1 MRLTGRHILITGGTS
16 GIGAALAIA
25 LIKRGNAV
33 AISGRREARLKE
45 MAQRLPGLKT
55 CAADLSKDEGRRKLF
70 CWAEHEM
77 PELNMLVNNAGIQR
91 DINFTKGLGEYLS
104 GESEIEI
111 NLRAPIELVGLFAPQ
126 LTKQPQAVIINVSS
140 GLGFVPAA
148 AMPVYSATKAGMH
161 AFTLAIRQQ
170 FQGLIKVVE
179 IVPPAVDTELNPA
192 GRSQRGG
199 VRANPTAEEFVEG
212 ILPGL
217 ESDAPEIGFGMTAGL
232 ITASRPELDARFKAM
247 NKSG

>member
-70 CWAEHEM
+70 CWAEREM

-91 DINFTKGLGEYLS
+91 DINLTKGLGEYLS

-192 GRSQRGG
+192 GRSRRGG
-199 VRANPTAEEFVEG
+199 FHANLTAEEFVEG
-212 ILPGL
+212 ILPEL
-217 ESDAPEIGFGMTAGL
+217 EGDAPEIGYGMTAGL
-232 ITASRPELDARFKAM
+232 VTASRPELDARFKAM
-247 NKSG
+247 NKGG